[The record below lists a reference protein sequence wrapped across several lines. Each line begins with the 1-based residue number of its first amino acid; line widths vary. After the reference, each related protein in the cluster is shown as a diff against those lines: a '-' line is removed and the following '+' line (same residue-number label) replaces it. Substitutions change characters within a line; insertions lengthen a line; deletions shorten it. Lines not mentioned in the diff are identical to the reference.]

1 MSPRKKRS
9 EAAGPA
15 PAWPRRTR
23 RRFLD
28 SAPRNLSASAA
39 RPDSTRASNHQK
51 KRQRTCFLSPIILT
65 THTSMAPSAAPAA
78 AQSAAA
84 SANGTANAAGFAKAQ
99 PGSSARAAG
108 ANLDVAAMLS
118 EAARTRPPSAIR
130 SLFPAELLP
139 GMLSF
144 LAGKPNPET
153 FPLSAITLTVAPA
166 PGASAPV
173 EVPIS
178 GAALAAGMQ
187 YGPTNGIRE
196 LNEWLVKWQERIHRR
211 ACPAVGAT
219 ARPGAGNWRVT
230 IGQGSQDLLTKVRR
244 RAMAIGLHTLT
255 SFLARRSP
263 PCSTPVTVL

>member
-1 MSPRKKRS
+1 
-9 EAAGPA
+9 
-15 PAWPRRTR
+15 
-23 RRFLD
+23 
-28 SAPRNLSASAA
+28 
-39 RPDSTRASNHQK
+39 
-51 KRQRTCFLSPIILT
+51 
-65 THTSMAPSAAPAA
+65 MAPSAAPAA

-144 LAGKPNPET
+144 LAGKPNPQT

-211 ACPAVGAT
+211 TCPAVGAT

-244 RAMAIGLHTLT
+244 HAAAVGLHTLT
-255 SFLARRSP
+255 SVLARRSP
-263 PCSTPVTVL
+263 LC